1 MMLFGVGIELPHL
14 VPVYGLQRG
23 HAGQKRPGD
32 FALGGIRLA
41 AMKISPNIRTA
52 LAADD
57 ADEPQLN
64 IRQPYF
70 IRPSVRH
77 RGDRM
82 TALVVCAIDQHA
94 G

>member
-1 MMLFGVGIELPHL
+1 
-14 VPVYGLQRG
+14 
-23 HAGQKRPGD
+23 
-32 FALGGIRLA
+32 
-41 AMKISPNIRTA
+41 MKISPNIRTA